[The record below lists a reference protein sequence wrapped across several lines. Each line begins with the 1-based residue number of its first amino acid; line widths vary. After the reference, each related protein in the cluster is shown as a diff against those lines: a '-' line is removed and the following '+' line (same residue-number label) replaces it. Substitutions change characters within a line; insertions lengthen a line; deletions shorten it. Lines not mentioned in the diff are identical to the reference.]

1 MKLGHQRDITQGSLA
16 RNIWDLTWPITI
28 SQMFFMLPNIYDT
41 IWLGQ
46 LGPDAQAAAGL
57 TMSVRFTMI
66 SLLMAL
72 SLGSGAVVS
81 RFVGAKDQ
89 DKANLAALQ
98 AVILMLV
105 ASGSLGILGMIF
117 VQPLMVLAGADAVTL
132 PLAVRYARIIFA
144 GLIAMEMVP
153 SVGSMLNAAG
163 APQVMLGMT
172 AFSTGTLLVAEPLL
186 VNWMGLEGA
195 ALALIGSNAVG
206 MFLGLA
212 ILVAGRAS
220 VRLDVRNLRLDFPMM
235 GRILHV
241 SLPAVLQRGAP
252 NLAMSLLTRLVSWY
266 GAPTLAAWVV
276 VNRIFNFALI
286 PSMGLSRAVPAMVGQ
301 NLGAMQPERAARS
314 VSLIARAATLVSG
327 GIIGLLVLLA
337 PQVMV
342 LFSRDAETISIGVH
356 VIRALSIGYLGLMV
370 NVVFD
375 AAQAGAG
382 DTLSPMI
389 INLVTSWLI
398 QVPLAYLLSRSA
410 GLKADGIWLA
420 LAVGWIL
427 QAVLMGL
434 RFRQGRWKVQK
445 V

>member
-1 MKLGHQRDITQGSLA
+1 MKLDHQRDITQGSLA

-28 SQMFFMLPNIYDT
+28 SQMFFLFPNIYDT

-105 ASGSLGILGMIF
+105 ASGSLGILGMFF

-153 SVGSMLNAAG
+153 SVGFMLTAAG

-172 AFSTGTLLVAEPLL
+172 ALSTGTLLVAEPLL

-206 MFLGLA
+206 MLWGLA
-212 ILVAGRAS
+212 ILVAGRAP
-220 VRLDVRNLRLDFPMM
+220 VRLDVRNLRLDFPMI

-276 VNRIFNFALI
+276 VSRIFGFALI
-286 PSMGLSRAVPAMVGQ
+286 PSMGLSSAVPAMVGQ

-314 VSLIARAATLVSG
+314 VSLIARAVTLVSG

-356 VIRALSIGYLGLMV
+356 VIRALSIGYLGFMV
-370 NVVFD
+370 NAVFD

-389 INLVTSWLI
+389 INLIASWLI

-420 LAVGWIL
+420 LALGWIL
-427 QAVLMGL
+427 QATLMGL

>member
-1 MKLGHQRDITQGSLA
+1 MKLDHQRDITQGSLA

-28 SQMFFMLPNIYDT
+28 SQMFFLLPNIYDT

-89 DKANLAALQ
+89 DKANLATLQ

-105 ASGSLGILGMIF
+105 ASGSLGILGMFF

-172 AFSTGTLLVAEPLL
+172 ALSTGTLLVAEPLL

-212 ILVAGRAS
+212 ILVAGRAP

-266 GAPTLAAWVV
+266 GAPTLAAWVI
-276 VNRIFNFALI
+276 VNRIVGFALT

-314 VSLIARAATLVSG
+314 VSLIARAVALVSG

-389 INLVTSWLI
+389 INLVASWLI

-420 LAVGWIL
+420 LALGWIL
-427 QAVLMGL
+427 QATLMGL